1 MEEQI
6 FQKRRKAKKK
16 DFVDYSSAMEEHSC
30 LVVAEE
36 EAELR
41 DDELGVVQLILS
53 ELLLQKVAA
62 VRLA

>member
-6 FQKRRKAKKK
+6 FQKRRKAKEK
-16 DFVDYSSAMEEHSC
+16 DFVDYSLAMEAHSC
-30 LVVAEE
+30 LVVVE

-41 DDELGVVQLILS
+41 DDELGVVQLILL